1 MSHAFDYIV
10 VGAGS
15 AGCVLADRLTEDPAT
30 RVLLIEAG
38 GRDRSPNIKIPAAF
52 AKQFHTKLDWDF
64 STEPEPHVDGRSLYV
79 PRGKSLGGSS
89 SMNAMLYVRGRPLD
103 YDLWEA
109 QGAAGWGWRDVLPY
123 FLKSEDDVRGASS
136 STAQGGPLRV
146 SNQRSPRAEVDR
158 RLIAASEAAGIPR
171 SHDYN
176 GPEQDGVAMFQVN
189 QCDGR
194 RWSAADAF
202 LRPALKRPNLER
214 DDAHAGPSRR
224 IRGRPGGRRANR
236 KRARTR
242 ALDSS
247 RARGDPERGNDPI
260 AAAAAL
266 SGIGSADDLRAVG
279 VEARHDLPGVGR
291 NLQDHPF
298 VTLIWEVSD
307 QNTLYGAEK
316 PKPLAEWVLR
326 RTGPLT
332 SSVAEV
338 VAFVRTRPG
347 LPAADVQFHMGA
359 AYYEDHGAETYDGHC
374 AVIAPVLVSPQA
386 RGRVWLRSAD
396 PTAKPRM
403 ITNSLSEPD
412 DVRSLVDGME
422 LAREIATQGPMREII
437 VSELKPGPDQRDRT
451 DLEADLR
458 RRLML
463 IYHPVGTCRMSDGAM
478 TRWSTPD
485 FASTDSGTCASW
497 TRRSCPSSR
506 REHQRPDHH
515 DRRARGGPDPVRPL
529 TASGRRRPR
538 NRVAWNA
545 MARRRLRYGG
555 RLVATV

>member
-1 MSHAFDYIV
+1 MSQPFDYVV

-15 AGCVLADRLTEDPAT
+15 AGCVLANRLTEDGAT

-52 AKQFHTKLDWDF
+52 AKQFHTKLDWNF

-89 SMNAMLYVRGRPLD
+89 SMNAMLYARGRPLD
-103 YDLWEA
+103 YDLWEK
-109 QGAAGWGWRDVLPY
+109 QGAVGWGWQDVLPY
-123 FLKSEDDVRGASS
+123 FLKSEDDVRGASEYHG
-136 STAQGGPLRV
+136 AGGPLRV
-146 SNQRSPRAEVDR
+146 SSQRSPRANVDR
-158 RLIAASEAAGIPR
+158 RLITASEAAGIPR

-189 QCDGR
+189 QREGR

-202 LRPALKRPNLER
+202 LRPALERPNLEVMTR
-214 DDAHAGPSRR
+214 TRVLRVEFEGDRAVGVR
-224 IRGRPGGRRANR
+224 IARGRRERSIRA
-236 KRARTR
+236 
-242 ALDSS
+242 
-247 RARGDPERGNDPI
+247 EREVILSAGSIQSPQLLL
-260 AAAAAL
+260 L
-266 SGIGSADDLRAVG
+266 SGIGSADDLRTIG
-279 VEARHDLPGVGR
+279 VDVRHDLPGVGR

-298 VTLIWEVSD
+298 VSLIWEVSD
-307 QNTLYGAEK
+307 QNTLYGADK

-332 SSVAEV
+332 STVAEV

-396 PTAKPRM
+396 PTAAPRM

-422 LAREIATQGPMREII
+422 LAREIAAQGPMREIVI
-437 VSELKPGPDQRDRT
+437 SELKPGLGRRDRS

-463 IYHPVGTCRMSDGAM
+463 IYHPVGTCRMSDGGDDAVVDS
-478 TRWSTPD
+478 RLRVHGLENLRVVD
-485 FASTDSGTCASW
+485 ASVMPVIPGGNTNAPTIMIA
-497 TRRSCPSSR
+497 
-506 REHQRPDHH
+506 E
-515 DRRARGGPDPVRPL
+515 RAADLIRGRMPEPATAQQGGPELPKP
-529 TASGRRRPR
+529 A
-538 NRVAWNA
+538 
-545 MARRRLRYGG
+545 
-555 RLVATV
+555 